1 MSEIEKKWYVLRAVS
16 GKENK
21 VKEYLDADI
30 KHGNLGDYVSQVLI
44 PTEKTYQVR
53 NGKKIVKERTY
64 LPGYVLVEAALVGEV
79 AHHLRN
85 TPNVIGF
92 LGGLDHP
99 VPLRQSEVN
108 RILGTVDE
116 LQESGEDLNIP
127 YTVGETVK
135 VSVGPFSG
143 FSGLIEEVNA
153 EKRWAVNLKYSYKD
167 RFIIQGKWGITCYN
181 DRDKIS
187 SGTEEIQGN
196 RKADLQLQL
205 KVKW

>member
-30 KHGNLGDYVSQVLI
+30 KMVTLDDYVSQVLI

-53 NGKKIVKERTY
+53 NGKKIVKRE
-64 LPGYVLVEAALVGEV
+64 LSSW
-79 AHHLRN
+79 LRFGRSRFGWRGCSSFEKHS
-85 TPNVIGF
+85 NVIGF

-116 LQESGEDLNIP
+116 LQESGRI
-127 YTVGETVK
+127 
-135 VSVGPFSG
+135 
-143 FSGLIEEVNA
+143 
-153 EKRWAVNLKYSYKD
+153 
-167 RFIIQGKWGITCYN
+167 
-181 DRDKIS
+181 
-187 SGTEEIQGN
+187 
-196 RKADLQLQL
+196 
-205 KVKW
+205 